1 MNRNDPRFDLLEKL
15 RAEPASPE
23 LVSELEAVLRSDPE
37 FRREYLRYINLE
49 FHAPAALQS
58 IQGPQPEAEPIP
70 WPRLEQSTPEPAS
83 PKPPGKRLGFLGQ
96 WRPLAAGILLGMASA
111 SWAISQRIHFWIV
124 KSVPIQNADFEKSAG
139 MLPSVF
145 PTGPGLWSGDPTE
158 VAPPPIPVSG
168 SLALHFLSPAGPSAA
183 PGANSCDTYQW
194 VDLRPFHSMLGTNPE
209 ADLELSAAFL
219 DTRPQPGTPVRFTAY
234 LFLFQAEPTSGELSR
249 QRLQQETVAMGKKTW
264 VSHGGQPVPEW
275 KTLTARCAF
284 PPEANW
290 ALLQI
295 SAGRDTRAGTALPDL
310 GQQWAD
316 QIQLKLRVPSTSS
329 PQTGKTP

>member
-1 MNRNDPRFDLLEKL
+1 MNRNDPRFDLLEQL
-15 RAEPASPE
+15 RTGAASPD
-23 LVSELEAVLRSDPE
+23 LVAQLEDALRSDPQ

-58 IQGPQPEAEPIP
+58 LQGPQQAQDAIPFAPQLPPE
-70 WPRLEQSTPEPAS
+70 EQSSLKATPH
-83 PKPPGKRLGFLGQ
+83 RLGFLGQ

-111 SWAISQRIHFWIV
+111 SWAISQRSPFWIV
-124 KSVPIQNADFEKSAG
+124 KPVPVQNADFEKSAG

-145 PTGPGLWSGDPTE
+145 PTGPGAWSGDPAE
-158 VAPPPIPVSG
+158 AAPPPVPGSG
-168 SLALHFLSPAGPSAA
+168 ALALHFLSPAGPNPA

-219 DTRPQPGTPVRFTAY
+219 DTRPDQGTPVRFTTY
-234 LFLFQAEPTSGELSR
+234 LFLFQAEPSSGELPR
-249 QRLQQETVAMGKKTW
+249 QRLQQETVAMGKKSW
-264 VSHGGQPVPEW
+264 VSQGGQSVPEW

-295 SAGRDTRAGTALPDL
+295 SAGRDTKAGTPLPEL

-316 QIQLKLRVPSTSS
+316 RIQLKLRAPSASS
-329 PQTGKTP
+329 PRTGDIP

>member
-1 MNRNDPRFDLLEKL
+1 MNRNDPRFDLLEQL
-15 RAEPASPE
+15 RSGAASPD
-23 LVSELEAVLRSDPE
+23 LVTQLEDALRSDAQ

-58 IQGPQPEAEPIP
+58 LHGPQTAPDAIP
-70 WPRLEQSTPEPAS
+70 FAPHLPPLEQAAPQTTSH
-83 PKPPGKRLGFLGQ
+83 RLGFLGQ

-111 SWAISQRIHFWIV
+111 SWAISQRSPFWIV

-158 VAPPPIPVSG
+158 AAPPPVPGSG
-168 SLALHFLSPAGPSAA
+168 ALALHFLSPSGPNAA

-194 VDLRPFHSMLGTNPE
+194 VDLRPFHSMLGEHPGT
-209 ADLELSAAFL
+209 DLELSAAFL
-219 DTRPQPGTPVRFTAY
+219 DTRHDQGTPVRFTSY
-234 LFLFQAEPTSGELSR
+234 LFLFQAEPSPGELPR
-249 QRLQQETVAMGKKTW
+249 QRLQQETVAMGKKSW
-264 VSHGGQPVPEW
+264 VSQGGQSVPEW

-295 SAGRDTRAGTALPDL
+295 SAGRDTKAGTPLPEL

-316 QIQLKLRVPSTSS
+316 RIQLKLRAPSASS
-329 PQTGKTP
+329 PRIGEIP